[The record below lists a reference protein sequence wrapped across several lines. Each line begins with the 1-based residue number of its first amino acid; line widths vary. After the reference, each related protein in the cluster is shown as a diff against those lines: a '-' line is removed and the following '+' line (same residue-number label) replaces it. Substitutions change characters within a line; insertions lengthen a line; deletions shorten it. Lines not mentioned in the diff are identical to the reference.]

1 MKKACGC
8 VLGAA
13 TFLFGLLV
21 VLPSAGLVFILA
33 AWVLMNCLI
42 LVFNMGREA
51 TARLSGGTVTVD
63 GPGYLGLDVSEEWP
77 VGF

>member
-21 VLPSAGLVFILA
+21 ILPAGLVFIL

-51 TARLSGGTVTVD
+51 TAWLSGGTVTVD
-63 GPGYLGLDVSEEWP
+63 GPGYLGLDVSDEWP
-77 VGF
+77 VEF

>member
-1 MKKACGC
+1 M
-8 VLGAA
+8 GAA

-21 VLPSAGLVFILA
+21 ILPAGLVFILVL
-33 AWVLMNCLI
+33 VLMNCLI

-51 TARLSGGTVTVD
+51 TAWLSGGTVTVD
-63 GPGYLGLDVSEEWP
+63 GPGYLGLDVSDEWP

>member
-21 VLPSAGLVFILA
+21 ILPAGLVFIL

-51 TARLSGGTVTVD
+51 TAWLSGGTVTVD
-63 GPGYLGLDVSEEWP
+63 GPGYLGLDVSDEWP

>member
-1 MKKACGC
+1 MKKACWC

-21 VLPSAGLVFILA
+21 VLPAGLVFIL

-42 LVFNMGREA
+42 LVFNKGREA
-51 TARLSGGTVTVD
+51 TARLSGGAVTVD
-63 GPGYLGLDVSEEWP
+63 GPGYLELGVSDEWP

>member
-1 MKKACGC
+1 M
-8 VLGAA
+8 GAA

-21 VLPSAGLVFILA
+21 ILPSAGLMFILA
-33 AWVLMNCLI
+33 AWVLMNCLVW
-42 LVFNMGREA
+42 VFNKGREA
-51 TARLSGGTVTVD
+51 TAWLSGGTVTVD

>member
-1 MKKACGC
+1 M
-8 VLGAA
+8 GAA

-21 VLPSAGLVFILA
+21 ILPAGLVFILA